1 VRLFASAA
9 REITTERVCRWEP
22 QGFCAVNRHNIPTE
36 LLRTLITVVDVRSF
50 TKAAHALGVTQP
62 AVSAQIKRLQFLLG
76 TELLDKSAPGV
87 SLTFAG
93 ETVVNY
99 ARRLL
104 SINDQILDL
113 AAPRMTAQTLRIGMT
128 SDFAAPAL
136 GPALARFRI
145 GAPDTR
151 FVFRSGTADTME
163 RDLREGDVDVL
174 IALSANGAVPDT
186 RRHWTEELV
195 WVGTPATQLDPARP
209 VPVVS
214 YGEECLFHR
223 TAVAALHRAGR
234 DHIMGF
240 VGATI
245 ALLCSAVIAGFG
257 VMVWPRSRVADMPG
271 LAICEDKSLPVLPD
285 VFCGVHVREGG
296 QREMRDQLADAIVGA
311 LRSSR
316 AVSPDTAVKPAA
328 LAGASPAA

>member
-1 VRLFASAA
+1 
-9 REITTERVCRWEP
+9 
-22 QGFCAVNRHNIPTE
+22 VNRHNIPTE

-76 TELLDKSAPGV
+76 TELLDKTAPGV

-113 AAPRMTAQTLRIGMT
+113 ATPRLTAQTFRIGMT
-128 SDFAAPAL
+128 GDFAAPAL
-136 GPALARFRI
+136 GPALARFRS

-151 FVFRSGTADTME
+151 FIFRSGTADALQ
-163 RDLREGDVDVL
+163 RDLREGELDVL
-174 IALSANGAVPDT
+174 VALSPAGAVPDT
-186 RRHWTEELV
+186 RHHWSEQLV
-195 WVGTPATQLDPARP
+195 WVGLPTMRLDPARP
-209 VPVVS
+209 LPVIS

-223 TAVAALHRAGR
+223 TAVAALHRIGR
-234 DHIMGF
+234 DHVMVF

-245 ALLCSAVIAGFG
+245 ASLCSAVIAGFG
-257 VMVWPRSRVADMPG
+257 VMVCPRNRVTDMPG
-271 LAICEDKSLPVLPD
+271 LSICEDKSLPLLPD
-285 VFCGVHVREGG
+285 VFCAVYVREGG
-296 QREMRDQLADAIVGA
+296 QREIRDELADTIAGA
-311 LRSSR
+311 LGPSR
-316 AVSPDTAVKPAA
+316 DASPDPVAKPAA
-328 LAGASPAA
+328 LASANPAA

>member
-1 VRLFASAA
+1 MSHVTIVD
-9 REITTERVCRWEP
+9 ETVCRL
-22 QGFCAVNRHNIPTE
+22 GTKRGLAVNRHNILTE

-50 TKAAHALGVTQP
+50 TKAAQTLGVTQP

-76 TELLDKSAPGV
+76 AELLDKSAPGV
-87 SLTFAG
+87 SLTAAG

-113 AAPRMTAQTLRIGMT
+113 AAPRLTAETLRIGMT

-136 GPALARFRI
+136 GPALAQFAT
-145 GAPDTR
+145 GAPDVR
-151 FVFRSGTADTME
+151 FVFRSGTANAME
-163 RDLREGDVDVL
+163 RDLRQGDIDVL
-174 IALSANGAVPDT
+174 IALSAAGIPDS
-186 RRHWTEELV
+186 RRRWSEQLV
-195 WVGTPATQLDPARP
+195 WVGTPAMRLDPARP

-234 DHIMGF
+234 DHIMVF
-240 VGATI
+240 VGATM
-245 ALLCSAVIAGFG
+245 ALLWSAVIAGFG
-257 VMVWPRSRVADMPG
+257 VMVWPRSRVGDMPG

-285 VFCGVHVREGG
+285 ISCAVHVREGG
-296 QREMRDQLADAIVGA
+296 QREIRDQLADAIA
-311 LRSSR
+311 STLRPVHDAAPDR
-316 AVSPDTAVKPAA
+316 AAKPAA
-328 LAGASPAA
+328 LAAGASPGA

>member
-1 VRLFASAA
+1 M
-9 REITTERVCRWEP
+9 
-22 QGFCAVNRHNIPTE
+22 NRHNIPTE

-87 SLTFAG
+87 SLTLAG
-93 ETVVNY
+93 EIVVSY

-113 AAPRMTAQTLRIGMT
+113 AAPRLAAQTLRIGMT
-128 SDFAAPAL
+128 SDFATRAL
-136 GPALARFRI
+136 GPALARFRV
-145 GAPDTR
+145 GAPDVR
-151 FVFRSGTADTME
+151 FVFRSGTADAME

-174 IALSANGAVPDT
+174 IALSATGAVADT
-186 RRHWTEELV
+186 GRSWSEELV
-195 WVGTPATQLDPARP
+195 WVGTPATRLDPARP

-234 DHIMGF
+234 DHIMVV

-245 ALLCSAVIAGFG
+245 ALLYSAVIAGFG
-257 VMVWPRSRVADMPG
+257 VMVFPRSRAADMPG
-271 LAICEDKSLPVLPD
+271 LAICEDKSLPLLPD
-285 VFCGVHVREGG
+285 VFCGVYVREGG
-296 QREMRDQLADAIVGA
+296 QREMRDQLADAIAGA

-316 AVSPDTAVKPAA
+316 AVAPDPAVKPAA

>member
-1 VRLFASAA
+1 
-9 REITTERVCRWEP
+9 
-22 QGFCAVNRHNIPTE
+22 VNRHDIPTE
-36 LLRTLITVVDVRSF
+36 LLRTLVTVVDVRSF

-93 ETVVNY
+93 ETVVTY

-113 AAPRMTAQTLRIGMT
+113 AAPRVTAQTLRIGMT
-128 SDFAAPAL
+128 GDFAAPAL
-136 GPALARFRI
+136 GPALVRSD
-145 GAPDTR
+145 APDVR
-151 FVFRSGTADTME
+151 FVFRAGTADAME

-174 IALSANGAVPDT
+174 IALSAAAPVADA
-186 RRHWTEELV
+186 RRHWPEELV
-195 WVGTPATQLDPARP
+195 WVGTPATRLDPTRP

-245 ALLCSAVIAGFG
+245 ASLCSAVIAGFG
-257 VMVWPRSRVADMPG
+257 VMVFPRNRVSDMPG
-271 LAICEDKSLPVLPD
+271 LRIFEDKSLPVLPD
-285 VFCGVHVREGG
+285 VFCGVYVREGG
-296 QREMRDQLADAIVGA
+296 QRNIRDQIADAIAGA
-311 LRSSR
+311 LRPLR
-316 AVSPDTAVKPAA
+316 DASPDHAAKPAA
-328 LAGASPAA
+328 LAAGANPAA